1 MDGRLLNIL
10 DGRNLTDVLDAA
22 YLYGLRLFGNDF
34 RAAGDIF
41 GSRYRISE
49 NGIGT
54 VFVFAGFNNGCRRA
68 VVYGLDF
75 AVGGF
80 NNIFFCRAVA
90 NAVVIVAAGIII
102 AAIDNGRF
110 LFAVGRA
117 GGG

>member
-1 MDGRLLNIL
+1 MDGRLLNVL

-22 YLYGLRLFGNDF
+22 DLYGLRLFGNDF

-49 NGIGT
+49 DGIGT
-54 VFVFAGFNNGCRRA
+54 VFVFAGFNNGCCRA
-68 VVYGLDF
+68 VVYVSDF

-90 NAVVIVAAGIII
+90 NAVVVVAAGIII